1 MKNLKTY
8 VLGIALMTG
17 VPLLVCNDAQGKDV
31 SKDKKSAGNMVSGM
45 VVDESGLAVRGAVVT
60 VKNTAKR
67 VRTNAKG
74 QFSIKAG
81 KNDTLVLLAPV
92 REALE
97 IAAKDVKPKKKIEMK
112 WLQSESNQT
121 VLMGL
126 DEIPKFP
133 FGSPGEWVSRNIKY
147 PEKAWKEK
155 RTGKVYVQFVI
166 EKDGRVSNVRVLP
179 KGSCPHPDLQAEAV
193 RVVQMMPNWRPGIQ
207 KGRTVRVNYTMPI
220 TFGLQ

>member
-8 VLGIALMTG
+8 VLGIALIAG
-17 VPLLVCNDAQGKDV
+17 VPLLECNDAQGKDV

-92 REALE
+92 REELE

-155 RTGKVYVQFVI
+155 RTGKVYVQFII
-166 EKDGRVSNVRVLP
+166 EKDGTVTNVRIVRSVDAEL
-179 KGSCPHPDLQAEAV
+179 DQEAV
-193 RVVQMMPNWRPGIQ
+193 RVVSSMPRWTPGKQ
-207 KGRTVRVNYTMPI
+207 RGKPVRVSFTLPI
-220 TFGLQ
+220 DFQLLK